1 MLFKKTLITLMLT
14 TGLTMTAADAPGT
27 GHINLTG
34 SQKISRDFKIDGCSI
49 DKPGKGIMAGYL
61 MDSTESD
68 PMLTGLTLQIPSYTQ
83 DGIFRSEPAD
93 AKQNPRPVKFSAV
106 ARLQPSDP
114 YGSPVQQG
122 NDATLIATIRDHG
135 KSGTLE
141 VHNVKWLL
149 VKSDTLSGTMTWTCP
164 SVKTY

>member
-1 MLFKKTLITLMLT
+1 LLTKTLITLILT

-34 SQKISRDFKIDGCSI
+34 PQKISTDFKIDGCTI

-61 MDSTESD
+61 MDSTEAD

-83 DGIFRSEPAD
+83 DGVFRSEPAD
-93 AKQNPRPVKFSAV
+93 ANQKPRPVKFAAV
-106 ARLQPSDP
+106 ARLKRSDP
-114 YGSPVQQG
+114 YGSALGQG
-122 NDATLIATIRDHG
+122 NDTTLIATIRDNG

-141 VHNVKWLL
+141 MHNVKWLL
-149 VKSDTLSGTMTWTCP
+149 PNSATLSGTMTWTCP
-164 SVKTY
+164 SVKKY